1 MGKHFPKDSGERTFA
16 PENNS
21 RSASLPKRR
30 LASRNGVS
38 RPGGIGRNAMNQ
50 TKITSNIH
58 RPSGGFRWLAGTA
71 LAAAA
76 IWSFGA
82 GAQAAPNRIV
92 TVVMSEE
99 PEGLDG
105 CNSNRSTVGRVAK
118 QNIVET
124 LTEIN
129 ATDGSITPRLAT
141 SWKKVNDTTWRFTLR
156 KGVKFHDGAAF
167 DAATAVKAISRTM
180 DRGKKGSARGTGGLD
195 CETRTKSFGDLKLT
209 GKAVGEYT
217 LEISANKP
225 VPILPTRMG
234 VVSLVSPNTPRDK
247 LVLNPVGT
255 GPYKFDKW
263 VPGQEIILKRFDG
276 YWGKKPQVEGAR
288 YVWRKE
294 SAVRAAMVEVGEA
307 DIAPNIAVQDATK
320 PSMDF
325 SYPNSETTR
334 LRIDMTR
341 PPLNDRRVRLAL
353 NYAIDRKAL
362 RGSVLSKDVDHA
374 TQIVVPSINGHNPA
388 LKIREY
394 DPAKA
399 RKLLAKARA
408 AGVPVDKELEI
419 VGRINIYPNATE
431 TMEAMMAMMQAAGF
445 KVKLRMLEVGEW
457 LNILTKPYAE
467 NRGPVLLQAQHDNN
481 NGDAVFSVFNK
492 FACKG
497 AQSTVCDKNLDTL
510 VAKASALSGDER
522 RKTWQEVNRIIYEDL
537 VSDVWMYHMVG
548 YSRVGKRINFKPSIS
563 TNSELHLATITFK

>member
-1 MGKHFPKDSGERTFA
+1 
-16 PENNS
+16 
-21 RSASLPKRR
+21 L
-30 LASRNGVS
+30 
-38 RPGGIGRNAMNQ
+38 
-50 TKITSNIH
+50 
-58 RPSGGFRWLAGTA
+58 WLAGVA
-71 LAAAA
+71 LGAIAAG
-76 IWSFGA
+76 SLG
-82 GAQAAPNRIV
+82 AAPASAQGKIV

-129 ATDGSITPRLAT
+129 PDDGSITPRLAT
-141 SWKKVNDTTWRFTLR
+141 AWNKVNARTWRFTLR

-167 DAATAVKAISRTM
+167 DAAAAVKGISRTM
-180 DRGKKGSARGTGGLD
+180 NTGAKGSARGTGGLD

-209 GKAVGEYT
+209 GKAVDKYT

-234 VVSLVSPNTPRDK
+234 VVSIVSPNTPQDK

-263 VPGQEIILKRFDG
+263 VQGQEIILKRFDG

-294 SAVRAAMVEVGEA
+294 SAVRAAMVKVGEA
-307 DIAPNIAVQDATK
+307 DIAPNIAVQDATE
-320 PSMDF
+320 PGMDF

-334 LRIDMTR
+334 LRIDVTR

-353 NYAIDRKAL
+353 NYAIDRDAL

-374 TQIVVPSINGHNPA
+374 TQIVVPSINGHNPK
-388 LKIREY
+388 LQVRKY

-399 RKLLAKARA
+399 KKLLAAAKA

-431 TMEAMMAMMQAAGF
+431 TMEAMMAMLQAAGF

-467 NRGPVLLQAQHDNN
+467 NRKPVLLQAQHDNN

-497 AQSTVCDKNLDTL
+497 AQATTCDKKLDGL
-510 VAKASALSGDER
+510 IAKASALSGDER

-563 TNSELHLATITFK
+563 TNSELHLETITFK